1 LQNAVH
7 RWAELG
13 PDTGLFFVD
22 QPAKIR
28 RTIPEFD
35 TLDLVTRKKRGCIA
49 IGERHLSKV
58 KSDLASLRFYQF
70 FDRLYAVVMHP
81 STHTQY
87 DGVPLADEPFNPEG
101 HGITS
106 PPTATSG
113 ENAQLSMQTACHS

>member
-13 PDTGLFFVD
+13 PYTGLFFVD

-35 TLDLVTRKKRGCIA
+35 PLDLVTRKKRGCIA

-58 KSDLASLRFYQF
+58 KSDLASLRFDQF
-70 FDRLYAVVMHP
+70 FDRLYAVVMDP
-81 STHTQY
+81 ATHTQ
-87 DGVPLADEPFNPEG
+87 DHGVLLVDDPFNPEG

-106 PPTATSG
+106 QPTVTSG
-113 ENAQLSMQTACHS
+113 ENAQLSEQIDRHL